1 MAINEHWQ
9 FVLVWF
15 GVIFIRSGIYED
27 GIFRFNIFLPEDF
40 PDGGHPV
47 SNFFLDMCVYIY
59 LPINIIWGIDPRVW
73 LGLKRT
79 FGPMFR

>member
-47 SNFFLDMCVYIY
+47 SNFFLDMCMCIY
-59 LPINIIWGIDPRVW
+59 
-73 LGLKRT
+73 T
-79 FGPMFR
+79 YQ